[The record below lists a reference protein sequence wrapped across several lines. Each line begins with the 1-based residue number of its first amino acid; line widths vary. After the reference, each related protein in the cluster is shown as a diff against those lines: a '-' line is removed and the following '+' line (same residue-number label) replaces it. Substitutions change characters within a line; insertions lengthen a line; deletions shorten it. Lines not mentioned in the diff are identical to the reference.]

1 MLLSLSP
8 YSASGKDIEFNT
20 DFLDVKNRDNV
31 NIAQFSRKGF
41 ILPGVYL
48 LQIKIN
54 GQTLPQEFPVNWVIP
69 EHDPQGSEVCAE
81 PELVTQLG
89 IKPELAEKL
98 VWITHGER
106 QCLAPDSLKG
116 MDFQADLGHSTLL
129 VNLPQAYMEYSDVDW
144 DPPARW
150 DNGIPGIIL
159 DYNINNQL
167 RHDQE
172 SGSEEQSISGNG
184 TLGANLGA
192 WRLRADWQASY
203 DHRDDDEN
211 TSTLHDQSWSRYYAY
226 RALPTLGAKLTLGE
240 SYLQSDVFDSFN
252 YIGASVVSDDQMLP
266 PKLRGYAPEIVGI
279 ALIFGWRLMRDVT
292 GPIRNMVNTVDRIR
306 RGQLDSRVEGF
317 MLGELDMLKNGIN
330 SMAMS
335 LAAYH
340 EEMQHNIDQ
349 ATSDLRETLEQMEI
363 QNVELDLA
371 KKRAQEAARI
381 KSEFLAN
388 MSHELRTPLNGV
400 IGFTRLTLKT
410 ELNPTQRDHLN
421 TIERSANNLLAIIN
435 DVLDFSKLEAGKLI
449 LESIP
454 FPLRNTLDE
463 VVTLLAHSSHD
474 KGLELTLNIKND
486 VPDNVIGDPLR
497 LQQVITNLVGNA
509 IKFTESGNIDILVEK
524 RALSNTKV
532 QIEVQI
538 RDTGIG
544 IPERDQSRLFQA
556 FRQADAS
563 ISRRHGGTGLG
574 LVITQKLVNEMG
586 GDISFHSQPNR
597 GSTFWFHI
605 HLDLNP
611 NVIIDGPST
620 ACLAG
625 KRLAYIEPNAT
636 AAQCTLDL
644 LSDTPVE
651 VVYSPT
657 FSALPLAH
665 YDIMILSVPVTFRE
679 PLTMQ
684 HERLAKAASM
694 TDFLLLALPCHAQ
707 INAEKLKQGGAA
719 ACLLK
724 PLTSTRLLPALT
736 EYCQLNHHPE
746 PLLMDTS
753 KITMTVMAV
762 DDNPANLK
770 LIGALL
776 EDKVQHV
783 ELCDSGHQAVDR
795 AKQMQFDLILMDI
808 QMPDMDGIRACELIH
823 QLPHQQ
829 QTPVIA
835 VTAHAMAGQKEKLLS
850 AGMNDYLAKPI
861 EEEKLHNLLLR
872 YKPGANVAARLM
884 APEPAEFIF
893 NPNATLDWQLALR
906 QAAGKPDLARDMLQ
920 MLIDFLP
927 EVRNKIE
934 EQLVGENPNGLVD
947 LVHKL
952 HGSCGYSGVPRMK
965 NLCQLIEQQ
974 LRSGVH
980 EEELEPEFLELLD
993 EMDNVAREAKKILG

>member
-1 MLLSLSP
+1 MTNYSLRARMMILILAPTVLIGLLLSIFFVVHRYNDLQRQLEDAGASIIEPLAVSSEYGMNLQNRESIGQLISVLHRRHSDIVRAISVYDDHNRLFVTSNFHLDPSQMQLPAGAPFPRRLSVDRH
-8 YSASGKDIEFNT
+8 GDIM
-20 DFLDVKNRDNV
+20 
-31 NIAQFSRKGF
+31 
-41 ILPGVYL
+41 ILRTP
-48 LQIKIN
+48 
-54 GQTLPQEFPVNWVIP
+54 
-69 EHDPQGSEVCAE
+69 
-81 PELVTQLG
+81 
-89 IKPELAEKL
+89 
-98 VWITHGER
+98 
-106 QCLAPDSLKG
+106 
-116 MDFQADLGHSTLL
+116 
-129 VNLPQAYMEYSDVDW
+129 
-144 DPPARW
+144 
-150 DNGIPGIIL
+150 II
-159 DYNINNQL
+159 
-167 RHDQE
+167 
-172 SGSEEQSISGNG
+172 S
-184 TLGANLGA
+184 
-192 WRLRADWQASY
+192 
-203 DHRDDDEN
+203 
-211 TSTLHDQSWSRYYAY
+211 
-226 RALPTLGAKLTLGE
+226 E
-240 SYLQSDVFDSFN
+240 SYSPDESAIADAKNTKNMLGYVALELDLKSVRLQQYKEIFIS
-252 YIGASVVSDDQMLP
+252 SVMMLFC
-266 PKLRGYAPEIVGI
+266 IGI

-586 GDISFHSQPNR
+586 GDISFHSPPNR

-605 HLDLNP
+605 NLDLNP

-625 KRLAYIEPNAT
+625 KRLAYVEPNAT

>member
-1 MLLSLSP
+1 MTNYSLRARMMILILAPTVLIGLLLSTFFVVHRYNDLQRQLEDAG
-8 YSASGKDIEFNT
+8 ASIIEPLAVSSEYGMALQNRESIGQLISILHRRHSDIVRVISVY
-20 DFLDVKNRDNV
+20 DQHNRLFV
-31 NIAQFSRKGF
+31 TSNIQQD
-41 ILPGVYL
+41 PGVL
-48 LQIKIN
+48 K
-54 GQTLPQEFPVNWVIP
+54 LPSGTAFPKRLSVIRQ
-69 EHDPQGSEVCAE
+69 D
-81 PELVTQLG
+81 
-89 IKPELAEKL
+89 EKL
-98 VWITHGER
+98 
-106 QCLAPDSLKG
+106 
-116 MDFQADLGHSTLL
+116 
-129 VNLPQAYMEYSDVDW
+129 
-144 DPPARW
+144 
-150 DNGIPGIIL
+150 IL
-159 DYNINNQL
+159 RTPIL
-167 RHDQE
+167 
-172 SGSEEQSISGNG
+172 S
-184 TLGANLGA
+184 
-192 WRLRADWQASY
+192 
-203 DHRDDDEN
+203 
-211 TSTLHDQSWSRYYAY
+211 
-226 RALPTLGAKLTLGE
+226 E
-240 SYLQSDVFDSFN
+240 SYSQDESAESDAKTNNNMLGYVALELDLKSVRLQQYREIFISTVM
-252 YIGASVVSDDQMLP
+252 MLFC
-266 PKLRGYAPEIVGI
+266 IGI

-292 GPIRNMVNTVDRIR
+292 SPIRNMVNTVDRIR

-340 EEMQHNIDQ
+340 EEMQHNVDQ

-410 ELNPTQRDHLN
+410 ELNPTQRDHLH

-509 IKFTESGNIDILVEK
+509 IKFTERGNIDVLVEK
-524 RALSNTKV
+524 RAISNTKV

-605 HLDLNP
+605 NLDLNP
-611 NVIIDGPST
+611 NVLSDRPVMD
-620 ACLAG
+620 CLQG
-625 KRLAYIEPNAT
+625 KRLAYVEPNT
-636 AAQCTLDL
+636 AAAQSTLDV
-644 LSDTPVE
+644 LSTTPLE
-651 VVYSPT
+651 VVYSPG
-657 FSALPLAH
+657 FSSLPVEH
-665 YDIMILSVPVTFRE
+665 YDILLMGIPVTFTGE
-679 PLTMQ
+679 LTMQ
-684 HERLAKAASM
+684 QERLAKAASM
-694 TDFLLLALPCHAQ
+694 TDYLLLALPCHAQ
-707 INAEKLKQGGAA
+707 INAEELKHDGAA

-724 PLTSTRLLPALT
+724 PLTATRLLPTLT
-736 EYCQLNHHPE
+736 EYCRLNYHAAPIVADE
-746 PLLMDTS
+746 S
-753 KITMTVMAV
+753 KLPMTVMAV

-776 EDKVQHV
+776 EDQVQHV
-783 ELCDSGHQAVDR
+783 ELCESGLQAVEL
-795 AKQMQFDLILMDI
+795 AKQMQFDLIMMDI
-808 QMPDMDGIRACELIH
+808 QMPGMDGIRACELIR

-829 QTPVIA
+829 QTPVVA

-861 EEEKLHNLLLR
+861 EEEKLHTLLLR
-872 YKPGANVAARLM
+872 YKPGPAAGNWVA
-884 APEPAEFIF
+884 PAEAAEITV
-893 NPNATLDWQLALR
+893 NENATLDWQLALR
-906 QAAGKPDLARDMLQ
+906 QAAGKNDLAREMLQ
-920 MLIDFLP
+920 MLVAFLP
-927 EVRNKIE
+927 EIRNKVE
-934 EQLVGENPNGLVD
+934 EQLVGENPEDLVD
-947 LVHKL
+947 AIHKL
-952 HGSCGYSGVPRMK
+952 HGSCGYSGVPRLK
-965 NLCQLIEQQ
+965 NLCHFLEQQ
-974 LRSGVH
+974 LRSGTP
-980 EEELEPEFLELLD
+980 ESELEPEFLELLD
-993 EMDNVAREAKKILG
+993 EMDNVTREAMKVLGS

>member
-1 MLLSLSP
+1 MTNYSLRARMMILILAPTVLIGLLLSIFFVVHRYNDLQRQLEDAG
-8 YSASGKDIEFNT
+8 ASIIEPLAVSSEYGMNLQNRESIGQLISVLHRRHSDI
-20 DFLDVKNRDNV
+20 VRA
-31 NIAQFSRKGF
+31 IS
-41 ILPGVYL
+41 VY
-48 LQIKIN
+48 
-54 GQTLPQEFPVNWVIP
+54 
-69 EHDPQGSEVCAE
+69 
-81 PELVTQLG
+81 
-89 IKPELAEKL
+89 
-98 VWITHGER
+98 
-106 QCLAPDSLKG
+106 
-116 MDFQADLGHSTLL
+116 
-129 VNLPQAYMEYSDVDW
+129 
-144 DPPARW
+144 
-150 DNGIPGIIL
+150 
-159 DYNINNQL
+159 
-167 RHDQE
+167 
-172 SGSEEQSISGNG
+172 
-184 TLGANLGA
+184 
-192 WRLRADWQASY
+192 
-203 DHRDDDEN
+203 DEN
-211 TSTLHDQSWSRYYAY
+211 NRLFVTSNFHLDPSEMQLATGSPFPR
-226 RALPTLGAKLTLGE
+226 KLSVTWHGDIMILRTPIISE
-240 SYLQSDVFDSFN
+240 SYSPDES
-252 YIGASVVSDDQMLP
+252 AVSDAKNTKNML
-266 PKLRGYAPEIVGI
+266 GYVALELDLKSVRLQQYKEIFISSVMMLFCIGI

-410 ELNPTQRDHLN
+410 ELNTTQRDHLN

-454 FPLRNTLDE
+454 FPLRSTLDD

-509 IKFTESGNIDILVEK
+509 IKFTEGGNIDILVEK

-605 HLDLNP
+605 SLDLNP
-611 NVIIDGPST
+611 NVLVDRST
-620 ACLAG
+620 TLCLAG
-625 KRLAYIEPNAT
+625 KRLAYVEPNAT
-636 AAQCTLDL
+636 AAQCTLDI
-644 LSDTPVE
+644 LSETPLE
-651 VVYSPT
+651 VIYSPS
-657 FSALPLAH
+657 FSGLPKDH
-665 YDIMILSVPVTFRE
+665 YDILLLGIPVTLRE

-684 HERLAKAASM
+684 HERLANAAAM

-736 EYCQLNHHPE
+736 EYCQVNHSAD
-746 PLLMDTS
+746 PLLLDDS
-753 KITMTVMAV
+753 KIAMTVMAV

-783 ELCDSGHQAVDR
+783 VLCDSGHQAVDR
-795 AKQMQFDLILMDI
+795 ARQMQFDLILMDI

-861 EEEKLHNLLLR
+861 EEDKLHNLLLR
-872 YKPGANVAARLM
+872 YKPGASTALRAIAV
-884 APEPAEFIF
+884 EPVEPVV
-893 NPNATLDWQLALR
+893 NPNTTLDWQLALR
-906 QAAGKPDLARDMLQ
+906 QAAGKNDLAWDMLQ
-920 MLIDFLP
+920 MLLDFLP

-934 EQLVGENPNGLVD
+934 EQLVGENPEGLVD
-947 LVHKL
+947 MIHKL

-974 LRSGVH
+974 LRSGTK

-993 EMDNVAREAKKILG
+993 EMDNVAREAKKLLG

>member
-1 MLLSLSP
+1 MTNYSLRARMMILILAPTVLIGLLLSIFFVVHRYNDLQRQLEDAGASIIEPLAVSSEYGMNLQNRESIGQLISVLHRRHSDIVRAISVYDDHNRLFVTSNFHLDPSQMQLPAGAPFPRRLSVDRH
-8 YSASGKDIEFNT
+8 GDIM
-20 DFLDVKNRDNV
+20 
-31 NIAQFSRKGF
+31 
-41 ILPGVYL
+41 ILRTP
-48 LQIKIN
+48 
-54 GQTLPQEFPVNWVIP
+54 
-69 EHDPQGSEVCAE
+69 
-81 PELVTQLG
+81 
-89 IKPELAEKL
+89 
-98 VWITHGER
+98 
-106 QCLAPDSLKG
+106 
-116 MDFQADLGHSTLL
+116 
-129 VNLPQAYMEYSDVDW
+129 
-144 DPPARW
+144 
-150 DNGIPGIIL
+150 II
-159 DYNINNQL
+159 
-167 RHDQE
+167 
-172 SGSEEQSISGNG
+172 S
-184 TLGANLGA
+184 
-192 WRLRADWQASY
+192 
-203 DHRDDDEN
+203 
-211 TSTLHDQSWSRYYAY
+211 
-226 RALPTLGAKLTLGE
+226 E
-240 SYLQSDVFDSFN
+240 SYSPDESAIADAKNTKNMLGYVALELDLKSVRLQQYKEIFIS
-252 YIGASVVSDDQMLP
+252 SVMMLFC
-266 PKLRGYAPEIVGI
+266 IGI

-486 VPDNVIGDPLR
+486 VPENVIGDPLR

-605 HLDLNP
+605 NLDLNP

-651 VVYSPT
+651 MIYSPT

>member
-1 MLLSLSP
+1 
-8 YSASGKDIEFNT
+8 
-20 DFLDVKNRDNV
+20 
-31 NIAQFSRKGF
+31 
-41 ILPGVYL
+41 
-48 LQIKIN
+48 
-54 GQTLPQEFPVNWVIP
+54 
-69 EHDPQGSEVCAE
+69 
-81 PELVTQLG
+81 
-89 IKPELAEKL
+89 
-98 VWITHGER
+98 
-106 QCLAPDSLKG
+106 
-116 MDFQADLGHSTLL
+116 
-129 VNLPQAYMEYSDVDW
+129 
-144 DPPARW
+144 
-150 DNGIPGIIL
+150 
-159 DYNINNQL
+159 
-167 RHDQE
+167 
-172 SGSEEQSISGNG
+172 
-184 TLGANLGA
+184 
-192 WRLRADWQASY
+192 
-203 DHRDDDEN
+203 
-211 TSTLHDQSWSRYYAY
+211 
-226 RALPTLGAKLTLGE
+226 
-240 SYLQSDVFDSFN
+240 
-252 YIGASVVSDDQMLP
+252 
-266 PKLRGYAPEIVGI
+266 
-279 ALIFGWRLMRDVT
+279 
-292 GPIRNMVNTVDRIR
+292 
-306 RGQLDSRVEGF
+306 
-317 MLGELDMLKNGIN
+317 
-330 SMAMS
+330 
-335 LAAYH
+335 
-340 EEMQHNIDQ
+340 
-349 ATSDLRETLEQMEI
+349 
-363 QNVELDLA
+363 
-371 KKRAQEAARI
+371 
-381 KSEFLAN
+381 
-388 MSHELRTPLNGV
+388 
-400 IGFTRLTLKT
+400 
-410 ELNPTQRDHLN
+410 
-421 TIERSANNLLAIIN
+421 ANNLLAIIN

-486 VPDNVIGDPLR
+486 VPENVIGDPLR

-605 HLDLNP
+605 NLDLNP

-651 VVYSPT
+651 VIYSPT

>member
-1 MLLSLSP
+1 MTNYSLRARMMILILAPTVLIGLLLSTFFVVHRYNDLQRQLEDAG
-8 YSASGKDIEFNT
+8 ASIIEPLAVSSEYGMTLQNRESIGQLISILHRRHSDIVRAISVYDQHNRLFVTSNIQ
-20 DFLDVKNRDNV
+20 LD
-31 NIAQFSRKGF
+31 
-41 ILPGVYL
+41 P
-48 LQIKIN
+48 
-54 GQTLPQEFPVNWVIP
+54 
-69 EHDPQGSEVCAE
+69 
-81 PELVTQLG
+81 
-89 IKPELAEKL
+89 
-98 VWITHGER
+98 
-106 QCLAPDSLKG
+106 
-116 MDFQADLGHSTLL
+116 
-129 VNLPQAYMEYSDVDW
+129 
-144 DPPARW
+144 
-150 DNGIPGIIL
+150 
-159 DYNINNQL
+159 
-167 RHDQE
+167 
-172 SGSEEQSISGNG
+172 G
-184 TLGANLGA
+184 TLKLPAGMPFPT
-192 WRLRADWQASY
+192 RLSVIRQGEKMILRTPIIS
-203 DHRDDDEN
+203 
-211 TSTLHDQSWSRYYAY
+211 
-226 RALPTLGAKLTLGE
+226 E
-240 SYLQSDVFDSFN
+240 SYSPDESVEADAKPNNNMLGYVALELDLKSVRLQQYREIFISTVM
-252 YIGASVVSDDQMLP
+252 MLFC
-266 PKLRGYAPEIVGI
+266 IGI

-292 GPIRNMVNTVDRIR
+292 SPIRNMVNTVDRIR

-340 EEMQHNIDQ
+340 EEMQHNVDQ

-410 ELNPTQRDHLN
+410 ELNPTQRDHLH

-454 FPLRNTLDE
+454 FPLRSTLDE

-509 IKFTESGNIDILVEK
+509 IKFTESGNIDVLVEK
-524 RALSNTKV
+524 RAISNTKV

-605 HLDLNP
+605 NLDLNP
-611 NVIIDGPST
+611 NVLIDRPGME
-620 ACLAG
+620 CLLG
-625 KRLAYIEPNAT
+625 KRLAYVEPNAA
-636 AAQCTLDL
+636 AAQSTLDV
-644 LSDTPVE
+644 LSTTPLE
-651 VVYSPT
+651 VVYSPA
-657 FSALPLAH
+657 FSALPVEH
-665 YDIMILSVPVTFRE
+665 YDILLMGIPVTFTGE
-679 PLTMQ
+679 LTMQ
-684 HERLAKAASM
+684 QERMAKAASM
-694 TDFLLLALPCHAQ
+694 TDYLLLALPCHAQ
-707 INAEKLKQGGAA
+707 INAEELKHDGAA

-724 PLTSTRLLPALT
+724 PLTATRLLPTLT
-736 EYCQLNHHPE
+736 EYCRLNHSAAPIVVDE
-746 PLLMDTS
+746 S
-753 KITMTVMAV
+753 KLPMTVMAV

-776 EDKVQHV
+776 EDQVQHV
-783 ELCDSGHQAVDR
+783 ELCESGLQAVER
-795 AKQMQFDLILMDI
+795 AKQMQFDLIMMDI
-808 QMPDMDGIRACELIH
+808 QMPGMDGIRACELIR

-861 EEEKLHNLLLR
+861 EEEKLHSLLLR
-872 YKPGANVAARLM
+872 YKPGPTAGSWIAPVEAAD
-884 APEPAEFIF
+884 ITV
-893 NPNATLDWQLALR
+893 NDNATLDWQLALR
-906 QAAGKPDLARDMLQ
+906 QAAGKNDLAREMLQ
-920 MLIDFLP
+920 MLVAFLP
-927 EVRNKIE
+927 EIRNKVE
-934 EQLVGENPNGLVD
+934 EQLVGENPEDLVD
-947 LVHKL
+947 AIHKL
-952 HGSCGYSGVPRMK
+952 HGSCGYSGVPRLK
-965 NLCQLIEQQ
+965 NLCHLLEQQ
-974 LRSGVH
+974 LRSGTP
-980 EEELEPEFLELLD
+980 ESELEPEFLELLD
-993 EMDNVAREAKKILG
+993 EMDNVTREAMKVLGL

>member
-1 MLLSLSP
+1 M
-8 YSASGKDIEFNT
+8 
-20 DFLDVKNRDNV
+20 
-31 NIAQFSRKGF
+31 
-41 ILPGVYL
+41 
-48 LQIKIN
+48 
-54 GQTLPQEFPVNWVIP
+54 
-69 EHDPQGSEVCAE
+69 
-81 PELVTQLG
+81 
-89 IKPELAEKL
+89 
-98 VWITHGER
+98 
-106 QCLAPDSLKG
+106 
-116 MDFQADLGHSTLL
+116 
-129 VNLPQAYMEYSDVDW
+129 
-144 DPPARW
+144 
-150 DNGIPGIIL
+150 
-159 DYNINNQL
+159 
-167 RHDQE
+167 
-172 SGSEEQSISGNG
+172 
-184 TLGANLGA
+184 
-192 WRLRADWQASY
+192 
-203 DHRDDDEN
+203 
-211 TSTLHDQSWSRYYAY
+211 
-226 RALPTLGAKLTLGE
+226 
-240 SYLQSDVFDSFN
+240 
-252 YIGASVVSDDQMLP
+252 
-266 PKLRGYAPEIVGI
+266 
-279 ALIFGWRLMRDVT
+279 
-292 GPIRNMVNTVDRIR
+292 
-306 RGQLDSRVEGF
+306 
-317 MLGELDMLKNGIN
+317 
-330 SMAMS
+330 
-335 LAAYH
+335 
-340 EEMQHNIDQ
+340 
-349 ATSDLRETLEQMEI
+349 
-363 QNVELDLA
+363 
-371 KKRAQEAARI
+371 
-381 KSEFLAN
+381 
-388 MSHELRTPLNGV
+388 
-400 IGFTRLTLKT
+400 
-410 ELNPTQRDHLN
+410 
-421 TIERSANNLLAIIN
+421 
-435 DVLDFSKLEAGKLI
+435 
-449 LESIP
+449 
-454 FPLRNTLDE
+454 
-463 VVTLLAHSSHD
+463 VTLLAHSSHD

-605 HLDLNP
+605 NLDLNP

-625 KRLAYIEPNAT
+625 KRLAYVEPNAT

>member
-1 MLLSLSP
+1 MTNYSLRARMMILILAPTVLIGLLLSIFFVVHRYNDLQRQLEDAG
-8 YSASGKDIEFNT
+8 ASIIEPLAVSTEYGMSLQNRESIGQLISVLHRRHSDIVRAISVYDENNRLFVTSN
-20 DFLDVKNRDNV
+20 FHLDP
-31 NIAQFSRKGF
+31 S
-41 ILPGVYL
+41 
-48 LQIKIN
+48 
-54 GQTLPQEFPVNWVIP
+54 
-69 EHDPQGSEVCAE
+69 SM
-81 PELVTQLG
+81 QLG
-89 IKPELAEKL
+89 SNVPFP
-98 VWITHGER
+98 R
-106 QCLAPDSLKG
+106 QLTVTRDGDIMILRTP
-116 MDFQADLGHSTLL
+116 
-129 VNLPQAYMEYSDVDW
+129 
-144 DPPARW
+144 
-150 DNGIPGIIL
+150 II
-159 DYNINNQL
+159 
-167 RHDQE
+167 
-172 SGSEEQSISGNG
+172 S
-184 TLGANLGA
+184 
-192 WRLRADWQASY
+192 
-203 DHRDDDEN
+203 
-211 TSTLHDQSWSRYYAY
+211 
-226 RALPTLGAKLTLGE
+226 E
-240 SYLQSDVFDSFN
+240 SYSPDESPSSDAKNSQN
-252 YIGASVVSDDQMLP
+252 ML
-266 PKLRGYAPEIVGI
+266 GYI
-279 ALIFGWRLMRDVT
+279 AL
-292 GPIRNMVNTVDRIR
+292 
-306 RGQLDSRVEGF
+306 
-317 MLGELDMLKNGIN
+317 ELDMLKNGIN

-410 ELNPTQRDHLN
+410 ELTPTQRDHLN

-454 FPLRNTLDE
+454 FPLRSTLDE

-474 KGLELTLNIKND
+474 KGLELTLNIKSD

-497 LQQVITNLVGNA
+497 LQQIITNLVGNA
-509 IKFTESGNIDILVEK
+509 IKFTENGNIDILVEK

-586 GDISFHSQPNR
+586 GDISFHSLPNR

-605 HLDLNP
+605 NLDLNP
-611 NVIIDGPST
+611 NIIIEGPST
-620 ACLAG
+620 QCLAG
-625 KRLAYIEPNAT
+625 KRLAYVEPNSA
-636 AAQCTLDL
+636 AAQCTLDI
-644 LSDTPVE
+644 LSETPLE

-657 FSALPLAH
+657 FSALPPAH
-665 YDIMILSVPVTFRE
+665 YDMMLLGIAVTFRE

-684 HERLAKAASM
+684 HERLAKAVSM
-694 TDFLLLALPCHAQ
+694 TDFLMLALPCHAQ
-707 INAEKLKQGGAA
+707 VNAEKLKQDGIG

-724 PLTSTRLLPALT
+724 PLTPTRLLPALT
-736 EYCQLNHHPE
+736 EFCHHKQNT
-746 PLLMDTS
+746 LLPVTDES
-753 KITMTVMAV
+753 KLAMTVMAV

-776 EDKVQHV
+776 EDMVQHV
-783 ELCDSGHQAVDR
+783 ELCDSGHQAVER
-795 AKQMQFDLILMDI
+795 AKQMPFDLILMDI

-835 VTAHAMAGQKEKLLS
+835 VTAHAMAGQKEKLLG
-850 AGMNDYLAKPI
+850 AGMSDYLAKPI
-861 EEEKLHNLLLR
+861 EEERLHNLLLR
-872 YKPGANVAARLM
+872 YKPGSGISSRVVT
-884 APEPAEFIF
+884 PEVNEIVV

-906 QAAGKPDLARDMLQ
+906 QAAGKTDLARDMLQ
-920 MLIDFLP
+920 MLLDFLP
-927 EVRNKIE
+927 EVRNKVE
-934 EQLVGENPNGLVD
+934 EQLVGENPEGLVD
-947 LVHKL
+947 LIHKL

-974 LRSGVH
+974 LRSGTK
-980 EEELEPEFLELLD
+980 EEDLEPELLELLD
-993 EMDNVAREAKKILG
+993 EMDNVAREASKILG

>member
-1 MLLSLSP
+1 MAASP
-8 YSASGKDIEFNT
+8 
-20 DFLDVKNRDNV
+20 
-31 NIAQFSRKGF
+31 
-41 ILPGVYL
+41 
-48 LQIKIN
+48 
-54 GQTLPQEFPVNWVIP
+54 
-69 EHDPQGSEVCAE
+69 
-81 PELVTQLG
+81 
-89 IKPELAEKL
+89 
-98 VWITHGER
+98 
-106 QCLAPDSLKG
+106 
-116 MDFQADLGHSTLL
+116 
-129 VNLPQAYMEYSDVDW
+129 
-144 DPPARW
+144 
-150 DNGIPGIIL
+150 
-159 DYNINNQL
+159 
-167 RHDQE
+167 
-172 SGSEEQSISGNG
+172 
-184 TLGANLGA
+184 
-192 WRLRADWQASY
+192 
-203 DHRDDDEN
+203 
-211 TSTLHDQSWSRYYAY
+211 
-226 RALPTLGAKLTLGE
+226 
-240 SYLQSDVFDSFN
+240 
-252 YIGASVVSDDQMLP
+252 
-266 PKLRGYAPEIVGI
+266 
-279 ALIFGWRLMRDVT
+279 
-292 GPIRNMVNTVDRIR
+292 
-306 RGQLDSRVEGF
+306 
-317 MLGELDMLKNGIN
+317 
-330 SMAMS
+330 
-335 LAAYH
+335 
-340 EEMQHNIDQ
+340 
-349 ATSDLRETLEQMEI
+349 
-363 QNVELDLA
+363 
-371 KKRAQEAARI
+371 
-381 KSEFLAN
+381 
-388 MSHELRTPLNGV
+388 
-400 IGFTRLTLKT
+400 
-410 ELNPTQRDHLN
+410 
-421 TIERSANNLLAIIN
+421 IERSANNLLAIIN

-605 HLDLNP
+605 NLDLNP

-651 VVYSPT
+651 VIYSPT

>member
-1 MLLSLSP
+1 MTNYSLRARMMILILAPTVLIGLLLSIFFVVHRYNDLQRQLEDAGASIIEPLAVSSEYGMNLQNRESIGQLISVLHRRHSDIVRAISVYDDHNRLFVTSNFHLDPSQMQLPAGAPFPRRLSVDRH
-8 YSASGKDIEFNT
+8 GDIM
-20 DFLDVKNRDNV
+20 
-31 NIAQFSRKGF
+31 
-41 ILPGVYL
+41 ILRTP
-48 LQIKIN
+48 
-54 GQTLPQEFPVNWVIP
+54 
-69 EHDPQGSEVCAE
+69 
-81 PELVTQLG
+81 
-89 IKPELAEKL
+89 
-98 VWITHGER
+98 
-106 QCLAPDSLKG
+106 
-116 MDFQADLGHSTLL
+116 
-129 VNLPQAYMEYSDVDW
+129 
-144 DPPARW
+144 
-150 DNGIPGIIL
+150 II
-159 DYNINNQL
+159 
-167 RHDQE
+167 
-172 SGSEEQSISGNG
+172 S
-184 TLGANLGA
+184 
-192 WRLRADWQASY
+192 
-203 DHRDDDEN
+203 
-211 TSTLHDQSWSRYYAY
+211 
-226 RALPTLGAKLTLGE
+226 E
-240 SYLQSDVFDSFN
+240 SYSPDESAIADAKNTKNMLGYVALELDLKSVRLQQYKEIFIS
-252 YIGASVVSDDQMLP
+252 SVMMLFC
-266 PKLRGYAPEIVGI
+266 IGI

-605 HLDLNP
+605 NLDLNP

-651 VVYSPT
+651 VIYSPT

-893 NPNATLDWQLALR
+893 NLNATLDWQLALR
-906 QAAGKPDLARDMLQ
+906 QAADKPDLARDMLQ

>member
-1 MLLSLSP
+1 MTNYSLRARMMILILAPTVLIGLLLSTFFVVHRYNDLQRQLEDAG
-8 YSASGKDIEFNT
+8 ASIIEPLAVSSEYGMALQNRESIGQLISILHRRHSDIVRVISVY
-20 DFLDVKNRDNV
+20 DQHNRLFV
-31 NIAQFSRKGF
+31 TSNIQQD
-41 ILPGVYL
+41 PGVL
-48 LQIKIN
+48 K
-54 GQTLPQEFPVNWVIP
+54 LPSGTAFPKRLSVIRQ
-69 EHDPQGSEVCAE
+69 D
-81 PELVTQLG
+81 
-89 IKPELAEKL
+89 EKL
-98 VWITHGER
+98 
-106 QCLAPDSLKG
+106 
-116 MDFQADLGHSTLL
+116 
-129 VNLPQAYMEYSDVDW
+129 
-144 DPPARW
+144 
-150 DNGIPGIIL
+150 IL
-159 DYNINNQL
+159 RTPIL
-167 RHDQE
+167 
-172 SGSEEQSISGNG
+172 S
-184 TLGANLGA
+184 
-192 WRLRADWQASY
+192 
-203 DHRDDDEN
+203 
-211 TSTLHDQSWSRYYAY
+211 
-226 RALPTLGAKLTLGE
+226 E
-240 SYLQSDVFDSFN
+240 SYSQDESAESDAKTNNNMLGYVALELDLKSVRLQQYREIFISTVM
-252 YIGASVVSDDQMLP
+252 MLFC
-266 PKLRGYAPEIVGI
+266 IGI

-292 GPIRNMVNTVDRIR
+292 SPIRNMVNTVDRIR

-340 EEMQHNIDQ
+340 EEMQHNVDQ

-410 ELNPTQRDHLN
+410 ELNPTQRDHLH

-509 IKFTESGNIDILVEK
+509 IKFTERGNIDVLVEK
-524 RALSNTKV
+524 RAISNTKV

-605 HLDLNP
+605 NLDLNP
-611 NVIIDGPST
+611 NVLSDRPVMD
-620 ACLAG
+620 CLQG
-625 KRLAYIEPNAT
+625 KRLAYVEPNT
-636 AAQCTLDL
+636 AAAQSTLDV
-644 LSDTPVE
+644 LSTTPLE
-651 VVYSPT
+651 VVYSPG
-657 FSALPLAH
+657 FSSLPVEH
-665 YDIMILSVPVTFRE
+665 YDILLMGIPVTFTGE
-679 PLTMQ
+679 LTMQ
-684 HERLAKAASM
+684 QERLAKAASM
-694 TDFLLLALPCHAQ
+694 TDYLLLALPCHAQ
-707 INAEKLKQGGAA
+707 INAEELKHDGAA

-724 PLTSTRLLPALT
+724 PLTATRLLPTLT
-736 EYCQLNHHPE
+736 EYCRLNYHAAPIVADE
-746 PLLMDTS
+746 S
-753 KITMTVMAV
+753 KLPMTVMAV

-776 EDKVQHV
+776 EDQVQHV
-783 ELCDSGHQAVDR
+783 ELCESGLQAVEL
-795 AKQMQFDLILMDI
+795 AKQMQFDLIMMDI
-808 QMPDMDGIRACELIH
+808 QMPGMDGIRACELIR

-829 QTPVIA
+829 QTPVVA

-861 EEEKLHNLLLR
+861 EEEKLHTLLLR
-872 YKPGANVAARLM
+872 YKPGPAAGNWVA
-884 APEPAEFIF
+884 PAEAAEITV
-893 NPNATLDWQLALR
+893 NENATLDWQLALR
-906 QAAGKPDLARDMLQ
+906 QAAGKNDLAREMLQ
-920 MLIDFLP
+920 MLVAFLP
-927 EVRNKIE
+927 EIRNKVE
-934 EQLVGENPNGLVD
+934 EQLVGENPEDLVD
-947 LVHKL
+947 AIHKL
-952 HGSCGYSGVPRMK
+952 HGSCGYSGVPRLK
-965 NLCQLIEQQ
+965 NLCHLLEQQ
-974 LRSGVH
+974 LRSGTP
-980 EEELEPEFLELLD
+980 ESELEPEFLELLD
-993 EMDNVAREAKKILG
+993 EMDNVTREAMKVLGF

>member
-1 MLLSLSP
+1 MTNYSLRARMMILILAPTVLIGLLLSTFFVVHRYNDLQRQLEDAGASIIEPLAVSSEYGMTLQNHDSIGQLISVLHRRHSDIVRAISVYDQNNRQFVTSNTHIDPDTLRLPDGMAFPRRLSVIRQ
-8 YSASGKDIEFNT
+8 GEKM
-20 DFLDVKNRDNV
+20 
-31 NIAQFSRKGF
+31 
-41 ILPGVYL
+41 ILRTP
-48 LQIKIN
+48 
-54 GQTLPQEFPVNWVIP
+54 
-69 EHDPQGSEVCAE
+69 
-81 PELVTQLG
+81 
-89 IKPELAEKL
+89 
-98 VWITHGER
+98 
-106 QCLAPDSLKG
+106 
-116 MDFQADLGHSTLL
+116 
-129 VNLPQAYMEYSDVDW
+129 
-144 DPPARW
+144 
-150 DNGIPGIIL
+150 II
-159 DYNINNQL
+159 
-167 RHDQE
+167 
-172 SGSEEQSISGNG
+172 S
-184 TLGANLGA
+184 
-192 WRLRADWQASY
+192 
-203 DHRDDDEN
+203 
-211 TSTLHDQSWSRYYAY
+211 
-226 RALPTLGAKLTLGE
+226 E
-240 SYLQSDVFDSFN
+240 SYSPDESADADAKPDHNMLGYVALELDLKSVRLQQYKEIFISTVM
-252 YIGASVVSDDQMLP
+252 MLFC
-266 PKLRGYAPEIVGI
+266 IGI

-292 GPIRNMVNTVDRIR
+292 SPIRNMVNTVDRIR
-306 RGQLDSRVEGF
+306 RGQLDSRVEGY

-340 EEMQHNIDQ
+340 EEMQHNVDQ

-410 ELNPTQRDHLN
+410 ELNPTQRDHLH

-509 IKFTESGNIDILVEK
+509 IKFTESGNIDVLVEK
-524 RALSNTKV
+524 RAISNTKV

-544 IPERDQSRLFQA
+544 IPEREQSRLFQA

-605 HLDLNP
+605 NLDLNP
-611 NVIIDGPST
+611 NVLTDRPLMD
-620 ACLAG
+620 CLQG
-625 KRLAYIEPNAT
+625 KRLAYVEPNT
-636 AAQCTLDL
+636 AAAQSTLDV
-644 LSDTPVE
+644 LSTTPLE
-651 VVYSPT
+651 IVYSPA
-657 FSALPLAH
+657 FSALPVDH
-665 YDIMILSVPVTFRE
+665 YDILLMGIPVTFTGE
-679 PLTMQ
+679 LTMQ
-684 HERLAKAASM
+684 QERLAKAASM
-694 TDFLLLALPCHAQ
+694 TDYLLLALPCHAQ
-707 INAEKLKQGGAA
+707 INAEELKSDGAA

-724 PLTSTRLLPALT
+724 PLTATRLLPTLT
-736 EYCQLNHHPE
+736 EYCRLNHYAE
-746 PLLMDTS
+746 PVMNDDS
-753 KITMTVMAV
+753 KLPMTVMAV

-770 LIGALL
+770 LIGVLL
-776 EDKVQHV
+776 EDQVQHV
-783 ELCDSGHQAVDR
+783 ELCESGLQAVEQ

-808 QMPDMDGIRACELIH
+808 QMPGMDGIRACELIR

-861 EEEKLHNLLLR
+861 DEEKLHNLLLR
-872 YKPGANVAARLM
+872 YKPGHATASRI
-884 APEPAEFIF
+884 APPEATEILV
-893 NPNATLDWQLALR
+893 NISSTLDWQLALR
-906 QAAGKPDLARDMLQ
+906 QAAGKNDLAREMLQ
-920 MLIDFLP
+920 MLIAFLP
-927 EVRNKIE
+927 EIRNKVE
-934 EQLVGENPNGLVD
+934 EQLVGENPPD
-947 LVHKL
+947 LTEAIHKL
-952 HGSCGYSGVPRMK
+952 HGSCSYSGVPRLK
-965 NLCQLIEQQ
+965 NLCHLLEQQ
-974 LRSGVH
+974 LRAGTPES
-980 EEELEPEFLELLD
+980 ELEPEFLELLD
-993 EMDNVAREAKKILG
+993 EMDNVTREARKVLGT

>member
-1 MLLSLSP
+1 
-8 YSASGKDIEFNT
+8 
-20 DFLDVKNRDNV
+20 
-31 NIAQFSRKGF
+31 
-41 ILPGVYL
+41 
-48 LQIKIN
+48 
-54 GQTLPQEFPVNWVIP
+54 
-69 EHDPQGSEVCAE
+69 
-81 PELVTQLG
+81 
-89 IKPELAEKL
+89 
-98 VWITHGER
+98 
-106 QCLAPDSLKG
+106 
-116 MDFQADLGHSTLL
+116 
-129 VNLPQAYMEYSDVDW
+129 
-144 DPPARW
+144 
-150 DNGIPGIIL
+150 
-159 DYNINNQL
+159 
-167 RHDQE
+167 
-172 SGSEEQSISGNG
+172 
-184 TLGANLGA
+184 
-192 WRLRADWQASY
+192 
-203 DHRDDDEN
+203 
-211 TSTLHDQSWSRYYAY
+211 
-226 RALPTLGAKLTLGE
+226 
-240 SYLQSDVFDSFN
+240 
-252 YIGASVVSDDQMLP
+252 
-266 PKLRGYAPEIVGI
+266 
-279 ALIFGWRLMRDVT
+279 
-292 GPIRNMVNTVDRIR
+292 
-306 RGQLDSRVEGF
+306 
-317 MLGELDMLKNGIN
+317 MLKNGIN

>member
-1 MLLSLSP
+1 M
-8 YSASGKDIEFNT
+8 
-20 DFLDVKNRDNV
+20 
-31 NIAQFSRKGF
+31 
-41 ILPGVYL
+41 
-48 LQIKIN
+48 
-54 GQTLPQEFPVNWVIP
+54 
-69 EHDPQGSEVCAE
+69 
-81 PELVTQLG
+81 
-89 IKPELAEKL
+89 
-98 VWITHGER
+98 
-106 QCLAPDSLKG
+106 
-116 MDFQADLGHSTLL
+116 
-129 VNLPQAYMEYSDVDW
+129 
-144 DPPARW
+144 
-150 DNGIPGIIL
+150 
-159 DYNINNQL
+159 
-167 RHDQE
+167 
-172 SGSEEQSISGNG
+172 
-184 TLGANLGA
+184 
-192 WRLRADWQASY
+192 
-203 DHRDDDEN
+203 
-211 TSTLHDQSWSRYYAY
+211 
-226 RALPTLGAKLTLGE
+226 
-240 SYLQSDVFDSFN
+240 
-252 YIGASVVSDDQMLP
+252 
-266 PKLRGYAPEIVGI
+266 
-279 ALIFGWRLMRDVT
+279 
-292 GPIRNMVNTVDRIR
+292 
-306 RGQLDSRVEGF
+306 
-317 MLGELDMLKNGIN
+317 
-330 SMAMS
+330 
-335 LAAYH
+335 
-340 EEMQHNIDQ
+340 
-349 ATSDLRETLEQMEI
+349 
-363 QNVELDLA
+363 
-371 KKRAQEAARI
+371 
-381 KSEFLAN
+381 
-388 MSHELRTPLNGV
+388 
-400 IGFTRLTLKT
+400 
-410 ELNPTQRDHLN
+410 
-421 TIERSANNLLAIIN
+421 
-435 DVLDFSKLEAGKLI
+435 LDFSKLEAGKLI

-724 PLTSTRLLPALT
+724 PLTSTRLFPALT

-872 YKPGANVAARLM
+872 YKPSANVAARLM

>member
-1 MLLSLSP
+1 MTNYSLRARMMILILAPTVLIGLLLSIFFVVHRYNDLQRQLEDAGASIIEPLAVSSEYGMNLQNRESIGQLISVLHRRHSDIVRAISVYDDHNRLFVTSNFHLDPSQMQLPAGAPFPRRLSVDRH
-8 YSASGKDIEFNT
+8 GDIM
-20 DFLDVKNRDNV
+20 
-31 NIAQFSRKGF
+31 
-41 ILPGVYL
+41 ILRTP
-48 LQIKIN
+48 
-54 GQTLPQEFPVNWVIP
+54 
-69 EHDPQGSEVCAE
+69 
-81 PELVTQLG
+81 
-89 IKPELAEKL
+89 
-98 VWITHGER
+98 
-106 QCLAPDSLKG
+106 
-116 MDFQADLGHSTLL
+116 
-129 VNLPQAYMEYSDVDW
+129 
-144 DPPARW
+144 
-150 DNGIPGIIL
+150 II
-159 DYNINNQL
+159 
-167 RHDQE
+167 
-172 SGSEEQSISGNG
+172 S
-184 TLGANLGA
+184 
-192 WRLRADWQASY
+192 
-203 DHRDDDEN
+203 
-211 TSTLHDQSWSRYYAY
+211 
-226 RALPTLGAKLTLGE
+226 E
-240 SYLQSDVFDSFN
+240 SYSPDESAIADAKSTHNMLGYVALELDLKSVRLQQYKEIFIS
-252 YIGASVVSDDQMLP
+252 SVMMFFC
-266 PKLRGYAPEIVGI
+266 IGI

-605 HLDLNP
+605 NLDLNP

-620 ACLAG
+620 ECLAG

-644 LSDTPVE
+644 LNDTPVE
-651 VVYSPT
+651 VVYSPA

-736 EYCQLNHHPE
+736 EYCQLKHHAE

-753 KITMTVMAV
+753 KIAMTVMAV

-872 YKPGANVAARLM
+872 YKPGTNVTTRLM

-934 EQLVGENPNGLVD
+934 EQLVGENPDSLVD
-947 LVHKL
+947 LIHKL

-974 LRSGVH
+974 LRSDVR

>member
-1 MLLSLSP
+1 MTNYSLRARMMILILAPTVLIGLLLSIFFVVHRYNDLQRQLEDAG
-8 YSASGKDIEFNT
+8 ASIIEPLAVSSEYGMNLQNRESIGQLISVLHRRHSDIVRAISVY
-20 DFLDVKNRDNV
+20 DDHNRL
-31 NIAQFSRKGF
+31 F
-41 ILPGVYL
+41 
-48 LQIKIN
+48 
-54 GQTLPQEFPVNWVIP
+54 
-69 EHDPQGSEVCAE
+69 
-81 PELVTQLG
+81 VTSNF
-89 IKPELAEKL
+89 
-98 VWITHGER
+98 H
-106 QCLAPDSLKG
+106 LAPSQ
-116 MDFQADLGHSTLL
+116 MQ
-129 VNLPQAYMEYSDVDW
+129 LPAGAPFPRRLSVDRHG
-144 DPPARW
+144 DIMILRTP
-150 DNGIPGIIL
+150 II
-159 DYNINNQL
+159 
-167 RHDQE
+167 
-172 SGSEEQSISGNG
+172 S
-184 TLGANLGA
+184 
-192 WRLRADWQASY
+192 
-203 DHRDDDEN
+203 
-211 TSTLHDQSWSRYYAY
+211 
-226 RALPTLGAKLTLGE
+226 E
-240 SYLQSDVFDSFN
+240 SYSPDESAIADAKNTKNMLGYVALELDLKSVRLQQYKEIFIS
-252 YIGASVVSDDQMLP
+252 SVMMLFC
-266 PKLRGYAPEIVGI
+266 IGI

-965 NLCQLIEQQ
+965 NLWQQ

>member
-1 MLLSLSP
+1 MTNYSLRARMMILILAPTVLIGLLLSIFFVVHRYNDLQRQLEDAGASIIEPLAVSSEYGMNLQNRESIGQLISVLHRRHSDIVRAISVYDDHNRLFVTSNFHLDPSQMQLPAGAPFPRRLSVDRH
-8 YSASGKDIEFNT
+8 GDIM
-20 DFLDVKNRDNV
+20 
-31 NIAQFSRKGF
+31 
-41 ILPGVYL
+41 ILRTP
-48 LQIKIN
+48 
-54 GQTLPQEFPVNWVIP
+54 
-69 EHDPQGSEVCAE
+69 
-81 PELVTQLG
+81 
-89 IKPELAEKL
+89 
-98 VWITHGER
+98 
-106 QCLAPDSLKG
+106 
-116 MDFQADLGHSTLL
+116 
-129 VNLPQAYMEYSDVDW
+129 
-144 DPPARW
+144 
-150 DNGIPGIIL
+150 II
-159 DYNINNQL
+159 
-167 RHDQE
+167 
-172 SGSEEQSISGNG
+172 S
-184 TLGANLGA
+184 
-192 WRLRADWQASY
+192 
-203 DHRDDDEN
+203 
-211 TSTLHDQSWSRYYAY
+211 
-226 RALPTLGAKLTLGE
+226 E
-240 SYLQSDVFDSFN
+240 SYSPDESAIADAKNTKNMLGYVALELDLKSVRLQQYKEIFIS
-252 YIGASVVSDDQMLP
+252 SVMMLFC
-266 PKLRGYAPEIVGI
+266 IGI

-605 HLDLNP
+605 NLDLNP

-625 KRLAYIEPNAT
+625 KRLAYVEPNAT

-724 PLTSTRLLPALT
+724 PLTSTRLLPTRLLPALT

>member
-1 MLLSLSP
+1 MTNYSLRARMMILILAPTVLIGLLLSIFFVVHRYNDLQRQLEDAGASIIEPLAVSSEYGMNLQNRESIGQLISVLHRRHSDIVRAISVYDDHNRLFVTSNFHLDPSQMQLPAGAPFPRRLSVDRH
-8 YSASGKDIEFNT
+8 GDIM
-20 DFLDVKNRDNV
+20 
-31 NIAQFSRKGF
+31 
-41 ILPGVYL
+41 ILRTP
-48 LQIKIN
+48 
-54 GQTLPQEFPVNWVIP
+54 
-69 EHDPQGSEVCAE
+69 
-81 PELVTQLG
+81 
-89 IKPELAEKL
+89 
-98 VWITHGER
+98 
-106 QCLAPDSLKG
+106 
-116 MDFQADLGHSTLL
+116 
-129 VNLPQAYMEYSDVDW
+129 
-144 DPPARW
+144 
-150 DNGIPGIIL
+150 II
-159 DYNINNQL
+159 
-167 RHDQE
+167 
-172 SGSEEQSISGNG
+172 S
-184 TLGANLGA
+184 
-192 WRLRADWQASY
+192 
-203 DHRDDDEN
+203 
-211 TSTLHDQSWSRYYAY
+211 
-226 RALPTLGAKLTLGE
+226 E
-240 SYLQSDVFDSFN
+240 SYSPDESAIADAKNTKNMLGYVALELDLKSVRLQQYKEIFIS
-252 YIGASVVSDDQMLP
+252 SVMMLFC
-266 PKLRGYAPEIVGI
+266 IGI

-605 HLDLNP
+605 NLDLNP

-644 LSDTPVE
+644 LNDTPVE
-651 VVYSPT
+651 VIYSPT

>member
-1 MLLSLSP
+1 MTNYSLRARMMILILAPTVLIGLLLSIFFVVHRYNDLQRQLEDAG
-8 YSASGKDIEFNT
+8 ASIIEPLAVSSEYGMNLQNRESIGQLISVLHRRHSDIVRAISVY
-20 DFLDVKNRDNV
+20 DDHNRL
-31 NIAQFSRKGF
+31 F
-41 ILPGVYL
+41 
-48 LQIKIN
+48 
-54 GQTLPQEFPVNWVIP
+54 
-69 EHDPQGSEVCAE
+69 
-81 PELVTQLG
+81 VTSNF
-89 IKPELAEKL
+89 
-98 VWITHGER
+98 H
-106 QCLAPDSLKG
+106 LAPSQ
-116 MDFQADLGHSTLL
+116 MQ
-129 VNLPQAYMEYSDVDW
+129 LPAGAPFPRRLSVDRHG
-144 DPPARW
+144 DIMILRTP
-150 DNGIPGIIL
+150 II
-159 DYNINNQL
+159 
-167 RHDQE
+167 
-172 SGSEEQSISGNG
+172 S
-184 TLGANLGA
+184 
-192 WRLRADWQASY
+192 
-203 DHRDDDEN
+203 
-211 TSTLHDQSWSRYYAY
+211 
-226 RALPTLGAKLTLGE
+226 E
-240 SYLQSDVFDSFN
+240 SYSPDESAIADAKNTKNMLGYVALELDLKSVRLQQYKEIFIS
-252 YIGASVVSDDQMLP
+252 SVMMLFC
-266 PKLRGYAPEIVGI
+266 IGI

-707 INAEKLKQGGAA
+707 INTEKLKQGGAA